1 MKTFLIRFSSLSL
14 AIAVIL
20 GALAAH
26 TLKDKLS
33 PELLDSFQT
42 GVRYQL
48 VHSLALLVLAAL
60 EHVWYPRMF
69 RIGTT
74 LMIMGM
80 IFFSGSIYLLST
92 QSLTGVSLSGIGIV
106 TPLGGLCMVGSWFV
120 MGFGINTKP

>member
-1 MKTFLIRFSSLSL
+1 MKTFLIRFSSISL

-33 PELLDSFQT
+33 PEMLDSFQT

-60 EHVWYPRMF
+60 EKVWYPRMF

-92 QSLTGVSLSGIGIV
+92 QSLSGISLSGIGIV
-106 TPLGGLCMVGSWFV
+106 TPLGGLCIVGSWFV

>member
-1 MKTFLIRFSSLSL
+1 MKTFLIRFSSISL
-14 AIAVIL
+14 AVAVIL

-33 PELLDSFQT
+33 PESLDSFQT

-80 IFFSGSIYLLST
+80 IFFSGSIYFLST
-92 QSLTGVSLSGIGIV
+92 QSLSGVSFSGIGLI

>member
-1 MKTFLIRFSSLSL
+1 MKTFLIRFSSISL

-60 EHVWYPRMF
+60 EKVWYPRMF

-92 QSLTGVSLSGIGIV
+92 QSLSGISLSGIGIV
-106 TPLGGLCMVGSWFV
+106 TPLGGLCIVGSWFV

>member
-1 MKTFLIRFSSLSL
+1 MKTFLIRFSSISL

-26 TLKDKLS
+26 TLKNKLS
-33 PELLDSFQT
+33 PEMLDSFQT

-60 EHVWYPRMF
+60 EKVWYPRMF

-92 QSLTGVSLSGIGIV
+92 QSLSGISLSGIGIV
-106 TPLGGLCMVGSWFV
+106 TPLGGLCIVGSWFV